1 MQELFGLPHDEWA
14 WINYQL
20 ELPETC
26 PQYECK
32 ALSAGGVAISLEI
45 IKKKLNN
52 HLSSKEALEEYEKR
66 VTEIFEAFHQEF
78 GNTACQ
84 TLLGFDAMKY
94 DEYPPEKQEYI
105 GGGEWMKDC
114 CQYME
119 YVVKTLCEKRGKGEE
134 VAEGR

>member
-32 ALSAGGVAISLEI
+32 ALSAGGTAISLDI
-45 IKKKLNN
+45 IKNKLSNG
-52 HLSSKEALEEYEKR
+52 LSSKAALEGYEKR
-66 VTEIFEAFHQEF
+66 VTKIFEAFQKEF

-94 DEYPPEKQEYI
+94 DDYPGETGIYRGGRLDEGLLPIHGVCGQEV
-105 GGGEWMKDC
+105 M
-114 CQYME
+114 
-119 YVVKTLCEKRGKGEE
+119 
-134 VAEGR
+134 